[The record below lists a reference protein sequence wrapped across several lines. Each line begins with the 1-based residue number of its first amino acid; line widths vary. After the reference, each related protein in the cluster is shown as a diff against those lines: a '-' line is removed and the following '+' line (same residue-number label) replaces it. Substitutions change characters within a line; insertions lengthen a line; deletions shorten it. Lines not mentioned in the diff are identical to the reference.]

1 MAGSFSIT
9 GLASGLPSDIVD
21 QLVNAQ
27 KTRLKSMEKDKSF
40 FTSQQTAI
48 GELETKMLALETKAK
63 ELQETSAWAP
73 HTVSSSDSDR
83 VVASADSTAQAA
95 NHSIVVG
102 QLATYDTKAMDAASG
117 FASATTTLGIGTT
130 FSFEYNGVTYGS
142 NAVPSTTNFDT
153 ATLEN
158 MTLEDLASAING
170 IDYGDDDGV
179 SASVLYDGSKYRLI
193 LTAKDSGTYTD
204 SFGNRGDRISNIASG
219 YSFTQTVAP
228 QDAILKIDGIDVVSS
243 TNQVTTALTGVTLN
257 LQDVTAGTTVA
268 DSDGDGWADS
278 IGTTGSAVNVSI
290 QNDTTALKTVLNSFL
305 DAYNG
310 VVDYVNTHKSDTL
323 SGDSLSRSVLTQL
336 RTVLNTRTETSLGTL
351 TPYSTLA
358 EMGLRTDQK
367 TGKISF
373 DSSSLDNALAVD
385 FNSVTR
391 MFTSQHA
398 ATTDTF
404 NEGLA
409 HRMADLIDSLTAS
422 TSGSVTGRKDGLKA
436 RVDRLEKS
444 IEQENARLEKV
455 RETLTKKFSNLEQ
468 MISKMNSQGS
478 SLTSSISKLNGS

>member
-27 KTRLKSMEKDKSF
+27 KTRLKAMEKDKSF
-40 FTSQQTAI
+40 FSSQQTAI
-48 GELETKMLALETKAK
+48 GELETKMLALETKSK
-63 ELQETSAWAP
+63 ELQATSAWAP

-83 VVASADSTAQAA
+83 VAATADSTAQAA
-95 NHSIVVG
+95 NHSVVVG

-117 FASATTTLGIGTT
+117 FAASTTTLGVGAT
-130 FSFEYNGVTYGS
+130 FSFEYNGVTYGTS
-142 NAVPSTTNFDT
+142 EGTTNFDT
-153 ATLEN
+153 STLEN

-204 SFGNRGDRISNIASG
+204 SFGNRGDRIDNIASG
-219 YSFTQTVAP
+219 YGFTQTVTP

-257 LQDVTAGTTVA
+257 LQDVTTGTTVA
-268 DSDGDGWADS
+268 DSDGDGWPDS
-278 IGTTGSAVNVSI
+278 IGTSGTAVNISI
-290 QNDTTALKTVLNSFL
+290 QNDTTALKTVLTGFL
-305 DAYNG
+305 DSYNA
-310 VVDYVNTHKSDTL
+310 VVDYVNAHKTDTL
-323 SGDSLSRSVLTQL
+323 SGDTLSRSVLSQM
-336 RTVLNTRTETSLGTL
+336 RTALNTQTQNSLGTL
-351 TPYSTLA
+351 SPYSTLA

-367 TGKISF
+367 TGRISF
-373 DSSSLDNALAVD
+373 DSSSLDKALATD

-391 MFTSQHA
+391 LFTSKHTSTA
-398 ATTDTF
+398 DGF

-409 HRMADLIDSLTAS
+409 HRMADLIDSLTSS
-422 TSGSVTGRKDGLKA
+422 TGGSVTGRKDGLKA

-444 IEQENARLEKV
+444 IEQETSRLEKV

-468 MISKMNSQGS
+468 MISKMNSQSS
-478 SLTSSISKLNGS
+478 SLTSSISKLSGS